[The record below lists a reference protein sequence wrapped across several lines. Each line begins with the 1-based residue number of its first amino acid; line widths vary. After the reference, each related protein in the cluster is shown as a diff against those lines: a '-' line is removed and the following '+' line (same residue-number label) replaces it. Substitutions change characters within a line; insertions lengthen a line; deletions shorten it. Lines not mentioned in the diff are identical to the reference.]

1 MTYIAITCFADESIS
16 AAYSEADWDAVLSGD
31 VDAALR
37 AKPKLINNATGKPLA
52 QAEARRLMAQQAKRR
67 EAPKPKPT
75 ISSITADYWSR
86 YRAKHGGGGDA

>member
-52 QAEARRLMAQQAKRR
+52 AAEAQRLMAVEAKRR
-67 EAPKPKPT
+67 EPPRPT
-75 ISSITADYWSR
+75 MASVTADFWAA
-86 YRAKHGGGGDA
+86 YRERHQGGGNA